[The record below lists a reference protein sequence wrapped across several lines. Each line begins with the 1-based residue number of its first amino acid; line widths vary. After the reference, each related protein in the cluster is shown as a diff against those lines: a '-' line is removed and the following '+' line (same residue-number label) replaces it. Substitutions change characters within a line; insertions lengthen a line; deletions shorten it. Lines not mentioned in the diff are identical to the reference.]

1 MEKAEIQYKVDIAST
16 LSLMKIGKEYVLP
29 GTEFDVNRVRK
40 TASAIKKLTGL
51 RFRISQFKGCQDIYV
66 TREK

>member
-1 MEKAEIQYKVDIAST
+1 MEKAEIQYKVDVAST
-16 LSLMKIGKEYVLP
+16 LSLMEIGKEYVLP
-29 GTEFDVNRVRK
+29 GTVFDVNRVRK

-51 RFRISQFKGCQDIYV
+51 RFRVSQFRGCKDIYV